1 MRRKSVALLVETSN
15 AYARGL
21 VEGITDYLHEFPGW
35 SIYLPEQQRSAE
47 APRWLTNWQGDGV
60 IARIETPQIAAALSK
75 LKIPVIDVSAARPLP
90 DLPWVE
96 TDDKAIA
103 QLAADHLL
111 QRGFRHLAYC
121 GEIGFNWSRWR
132 GDAFTQA
139 VLERGVKCYQ
149 FENATRG
156 QQGYRWQE
164 QMDRLSHWLCQLPKP
179 IGIMACYD
187 MKAQQL
193 LDTCRQIGIAVP
205 DEVAVIGVDN
215 DELLC
220 NLCDPPLSS
229 VIPDA
234 RRTGYLA
241 AKLLQ
246 QAMDGMQIPAEGHF
260 IEPLGVA
267 TRQSTDVLA
276 IEDQEIASVV
286 RYIRTHACMGITVK
300 DILRVI
306 PMSRRVL
313 ENRFVKLLGKTPHE
327 AIIQHKLDRVKV
339 LLRETD
345 LSLEKIAAQTG
356 FDHPEY
362 LSVVFRRHFGQPPGA
377 YRRAESPR

>member
-1 MRRKSVALLVETSN
+1 MKRKSVALLVETSN

-47 APRWLTNWQGDGV
+47 APRWLANWQGDGV

-90 DLPWVE
+90 NLPWVE
-96 TDDKAIA
+96 TDDRVIA
-103 QLAADHLL
+103 RLAAEHLL
-111 QRGFRHLAYC
+111 QRGFRNLAYC

-132 GDAFTQA
+132 GEAFHEE
-139 VLERGVKCYQ
+139 VLARGAKSFH

-164 QMDRLSHWLCQLPKP
+164 QMDRLAHWLCQLPKP

-193 LDTCRQIGIAVP
+193 LDTCRQLGIAVP

-220 NLCDPPLSS
+220 NLCDPPLTS

-241 AKLLQ
+241 AELLQ
-246 QAMDGMQIPAEGHF
+246 QAMSGKEVPAEGHL

-276 IEDQEIASVV
+276 IDDREIAAVV
-286 RYIRTHACMGITVK
+286 RYIRLHACSGITVK
-300 DILRVI
+300 DILRDI

-313 ENRFVKLLGKTPHE
+313 ENRFAKMMGKTPHE
-327 AIIQHKLDRVKV
+327 AILEQRLERVRV
-339 LLRETD
+339 LLRETELALD
-345 LSLEKIAAQTG
+345 KIAAQSG
-356 FDHPEY
+356 FEHPEY
-362 LSVVFRRHFGQPPGA
+362 LSVVFRRHYGMPPGA
-377 YRRAESPR
+377 YRRQHAR

>member
-1 MRRKSVALLVETSN
+1 MTRKSVALLVETSN

-21 VEGITDYLHEFPGW
+21 VEGITDYLHEHPGW

-47 APRWLTNWQGDGV
+47 APRWLAHWQGDGV

-103 QLAADHLL
+103 CLAAEHLL
-111 QRGFRHLAYC
+111 QRGFRNLAYC

-132 GDAFTQA
+132 GEAFQQA
-139 VLERGVKCYQ
+139 VLSRGAKCYH

-156 QQGYRWQE
+156 QAGYRWQE

-193 LDTCRQIGIAVP
+193 LDTCRQLGINVP

-220 NLCDPPLSS
+220 NLCDPPLTS

-241 AKLLQ
+241 ADLLQ
-246 QAMDGMQIPAEGHF
+246 QAMSGKKVAAEGHL

-276 IEDQEIASVV
+276 IEDREIANVV
-286 RYIRTHACMGITVK
+286 RYIRLHACTGITVK
-300 DILRVI
+300 DILRDI

-313 ENRFVKLLGKTPHE
+313 ENRFKKLMGKTPHE
-327 AIIQHKLDRVKV
+327 AILQQRLERVKI
-339 LLRETD
+339 LLRETE
-345 LSLEKIAAQTG
+345 LPLEKIASQTG
-356 FDHPEY
+356 FEHPEY
-362 LSVVFRRHFGQPPGA
+362 LSVAFRRHFGVPPGA
-377 YRRAESPR
+377 YRRTHA

>member
-1 MRRKSVALLVETSN
+1 MTRKSVALLVETSN

-21 VEGITDYLHEFPGW
+21 VEGITDYLREFPGW

-47 APRWLTNWQGDGV
+47 APRWLTNWHGDGV
-60 IARIETPQIAAALSK
+60 IARIETAHIAAALSK

-96 TDDKAIA
+96 TDDEAIA
-103 QLAADHLL
+103 RLAAEHLL
-111 QRGFRHLAYC
+111 QRGFRNLAYC

-132 GDAFTQA
+132 GETFTRE
-139 VLERGVKCYQ
+139 VLNRGAKCYQ

-193 LDTCRQIGIAVP
+193 LDTCRQLGIAVP

-241 AKLLQ
+241 AELLQ
-246 QAMDGMQIPAEGHF
+246 QAMEGKKVPAEGHF

-276 IEDQEIASVV
+276 IEDREIAAVV
-286 RYIRTHACMGITVK
+286 RYIRLHACSGITVK
-300 DILRVI
+300 DILRDI

-313 ENRFVKLLGKTPHE
+313 ENRFIKWVGKTPHE
-327 AIIQHKLDRVKV
+327 AILQQRLDRVKV
-339 LLRETD
+339 LLRETELPLD
-345 LSLEKIAAQTG
+345 KIAIQTG
-356 FDHPEY
+356 FEHPEY
-362 LSVVFRRHFGQPPGA
+362 LSVVFRKHFGMPPGA
-377 YRRAESPR
+377 YRRISLS